1 MLVDLEFNVTL
12 KLNIMSNKHDANA
25 RKGTLV
31 NFQIGLIASLL
42 FTYLMFEVYTAD
54 PIVRMDTG
62 QHEVFEDINFTM
74 DTFVIE
80 KEPQKEMAVK
90 IKQPKTPDFTE
101 PEVVPDDKV
110 LKELEKEFKS
120 EAPVESSTPFN
131 PNELNGL
138 PDEVVDVPVEVPF
151 RLVEFVPIFPGC
163 EKLETNKER
172 AACFSEKITKIVSRK
187 FNSGL
192 GSEYGLT
199 GIQRIYTMFDVGTD
213 GTIQNIKVRAAH
225 HGLEKEAIRVIN
237 LFPKMTPGKQRDV
250 PVTVKYQLPI
260 VFQIQD

>member
-1 MLVDLEFNVTL
+1 
-12 KLNIMSNKHDANA
+12 MSNKHDANA

-42 FTYLMFEVYTAD
+42 FTYLMFEVYTAEPMIKD
-54 PIVRMDTG
+54 AIVD
-62 QHEVFEDINFTM
+62 HEVYEDVNFTM
-74 DTFVIE
+74 DTFIVESKPPEEI
-80 KEPQKEMAVK
+80 AAK
-90 IKQPKTPDFTE
+90 ITQPKVPEFIE
-101 PEVVPDDKV
+101 PEVVEDDKV
-110 LKELEKEFKS
+110 LEKLEEEFKS
-120 EAPVESSTPFN
+120 EPIPESSTPFD
-131 PNELNGL
+131 PSALNNL
-138 PDEVVDVPVEVPF
+138 PDEIIDVPVEVPF
-151 RLVEFVPIFPGC
+151 SVVEFVPIFPGC
-163 EKLETNKER
+163 EKLGTNKER

-199 GIQRIYTMFDVGTD
+199 GIQRIYTMFDVATD

-225 HGLEKEAIRVIN
+225 RGLEKEAIRVIN
-237 LFPKMTPGKQRDV
+237 LFPTMTPGKQRDT